1 MTASARSSEDLLT
14 RDEAAQWLRVDAG
27 TLRNWATRGRGP
39 RFSRLIGRV
48 VYRREDLEEFVA
60 AHLVETDPG
69 GDAA

>member
-1 MTASARSSEDLLT
+1 MTDASVQGSEDLLT

-48 VYRREDLEEFVA
+48 VYRREDLEEWVA
-60 AHLVETDPG
+60 ANLVETDG

>member
-1 MTASARSSEDLLT
+1 MTDASVQGSEDLLT
-14 RDEAAQWLRVDAG
+14 RNEAAQWLRVDAG

-48 VYRREDLEEFVA
+48 VYRRGDLEEWVA
-60 AHLVETDPG
+60 AKVVETDG

>member
-27 TLRNWATRGRGP
+27 TLGNWATRGRGP

-48 VYRREDLEEFVA
+48 VYRREDLEEWVA
-60 AHLVETDPG
+60 ANLVETDG